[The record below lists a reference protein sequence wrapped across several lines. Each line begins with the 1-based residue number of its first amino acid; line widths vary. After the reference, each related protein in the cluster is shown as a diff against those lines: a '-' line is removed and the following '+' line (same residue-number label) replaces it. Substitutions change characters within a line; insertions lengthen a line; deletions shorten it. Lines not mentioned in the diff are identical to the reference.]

1 MKKQFSILLIAI
13 LMAFLFVPKQ
23 LNAQSPQ
30 KMSYQAVIRD
40 NNNALIMSRTI
51 GMQISIL
58 QESSMGTIVYSETQ
72 NPTSNNNGLVSL
84 EIGTGT
90 IISGTFSE
98 IDWANGPFFIKT
110 ESDPSGGNNYTIT
123 GTSQLLSVPYA
134 LYAKTSGNNDSWLLN
149 GNGGSVS
156 NSNFIGTITDVP
168 FNIKVFNQKAGKIDN
183 ILYNTFYGFLSG
195 NSNTTGKWNT
205 AVGNIA
211 LRDNTTGHDNTAIGD
226 ETLTYNTIGN
236 FNTALGEG
244 SLYKNTTGIENT
256 ATGYSAL
263 GLNTTGY
270 GNTANGVK
278 ALLSNT
284 TGNRNAAFGMSALSA
299 NTTGYFNTAN
309 GYHALVYNTTGI
321 QNTSNGTSSLGS
333 NTIGNNNTANGLDA
347 LFSNTTGSD
356 NTAVGYYSLFSTTES
371 NGNTAL
377 GDNAGNNNFNN
388 GDNNTFLGYNA
399 FADADGYTN
408 STAIGFNAIITG
420 SDNMILGNNKI
431 KVGIGLSGNSSGPQ
445 NKLEINADNPNE
457 SGLRFRKLTSLSST
471 ISPNPGKGILT
482 VDANGDVIYV
492 DQSISTSTNNW
503 ALLGNTIALDHT
515 YFLGTKDNVP
525 LDFRVNNM
533 NAGRIDNFLN
543 NSSFG
548 YLSSNSNSTG
558 ARNSSFGMNALTSN
572 STGHMNTSIGAYSLF
587 SNTVAN
593 GNVAIGESALYLNT
607 SGLYNTAVGRAALL
621 NNITGERNTAIGE
634 GAEVSVGNLSF
645 ATAIGSRA
653 YVEQSNS
660 LVLGSINGVNGA
672 LVDINVGI
680 GTTKPDSKL
689 HIQNGKIKIVDGTQ
703 ATGYVLSSDA
713 VGLASWVDP
722 TTFNSSNN
730 NWNLTGNIIG
740 GPNTNFIGT
749 LNNFPLDFRVNNM
762 SAGRIDNTLENTL
775 LGYLSGNTTITGT
788 YNTGIGAYSLSSNTS
803 GNYNTAIGRGA
814 LRLNT
819 IGLGNTATGYSSL
832 NQNVDGTANTANGSQ
847 SLQNNISGVNNTAM
861 GYSALINNTT
871 GGDNSAIGL
880 NALQANLVG
889 IGNTANGSGSLLYNT
904 SGNYNTGFGVGAL
917 FTNTTGSYNTALGK
931 DASVSSGNLTNTTA
945 LGYNA
950 RVTTSDN
957 MILGNNNVN
966 VGIGLSG
973 TTSGPQN
980 KLEINTDI
988 PNTSGLRF
996 RQLTSTST
1004 QIANPSSGVLSVD
1017 SSGDVIYVNQSS
1029 GSSSNSWNILGN
1041 AGTVDHINFIGTTDD
1056 VPLNFRVNNIEAGRI
1071 DNHLGNVFLGSAS
1084 GINTTSSG
1092 NTSVGYFSFNT
1103 NTTGMNNTALGA
1115 NSLQISTTGNAN
1127 TAIGGGALS
1136 NNSTGSQ
1143 NLAIGQQALMS
1154 NTTGSQNTALG
1165 TNAFMTGTLTN
1176 STIIGYGATTSTSN
1190 TISLGNSAITNVQTS
1205 GTVTAGSVTYPN
1217 TLGTSGQ
1224 ILTVPVSGSNAY
1236 WATPTS
1242 SSGNIHAIGDSYGGG
1257 IVFYVYDGG
1266 LHGLIASTADQSS
1279 GIQWYNGAYHY
1290 TGSTGDGLIAGKMNS
1305 DLIVAT
1311 QIADNYNGNFAAKVC
1326 VDYVDTPTQLGDW
1339 YLPSITELRW
1349 LYTNYGVVGGFD
1361 LSANYWS
1368 ATESDHQNAY
1378 LLNFSNNTPGI
1389 LLKSDATP
1397 HVRAI
1402 RSF

>member
-13 LMAFLFVPKQ
+13 LMAFFFVPKQ
-23 LNAQSPQ
+23 LNAQAPQ

-40 NNNALIMSRTI
+40 NNNALIMSTTV

-211 LRDNTTGHDNTAIGD
+211 LRDNTTGNDNTAIGD
-226 ETLTYNTIGN
+226 ETLTFNTSGN
-236 FNTALGEG
+236 QNTALGEG
-244 SLYKNTTGIENT
+244 TLFKNTEGNDNT
-256 ATGYSAL
+256 AAGY
-263 GLNTTGY
+263 
-270 GNTANGVK
+270 TA
-278 ALLSNT
+278 
-284 TGNRNAAFGMSALSA
+284 
-299 NTTGYFNTAN
+299 
-309 GYHALVYNTTGI
+309 
-321 QNTSNGTSSLGS
+321 LGS
-333 NTIGNNNTANGLDA
+333 NTIGVQNTAVGNYALFANTTTGNNTAVGFKSLWKNTQGGNNTANGA
-347 LFSNTTGSD
+347 FSLTANTTGGNNTAFGFQSMQANLTGTQ
-356 NTAVGYYSLFSTTES
+356 NTAVGSGALLVSNATYNTAMGANALYNNITGNANTGFGTSALFGNISGYNNTGIGLNSLHNNKLGYDNTGIGNGSDVSTD
-371 NGNTAL
+371 NLNNATAL
-377 GDNAGNNNFNN
+377 GNGAIANASNQVRLGNSKVSSLYFGTANNLGITTNDAPNMYYDFNT
-388 GDNNTFLGYNA
+388 GQIMR
-399 FADADGYTN
+399 
-408 STAIGFNAIITG
+408 STITG
-420 SDNMILGNNKI
+420 TGSN
-431 KVGIGLSGNSSGPQ
+431 
-445 NKLEINADNPNE
+445 
-457 SGLRFRKLTSLSST
+457 
-471 ISPNPGKGILT
+471 
-482 VDANGDVIYV
+482 
-492 DQSISTSTNNW
+492 TNNYW
-503 ALLGNTIALDHT
+503 NLTGNTIGVPNT
-515 YFLGTKDNVP
+515 NFIGTLNSSP

-533 NAGRIDNFLN
+533 NAGRIDNVLN

-558 ARNSSFGMNALTSN
+558 VNNSSFGMKALTSN

-587 SNTVAN
+587 SNTIAN
-593 GNVAIGESALYLNT
+593 GNVAIGEAALYLNT
-607 SGLYNTAVGRAALL
+607 SGQYNTAVGRAALL

-703 ATGYVLSSDA
+703 ATGYVLTSDA

-730 NWNLTGNIIG
+730 NWNLTGNTIG
-740 GPNTNFIGT
+740 GSNTNFIGT

-762 SAGRIDNTLENTL
+762 NAGRIDNTLENTL

-788 YNTGIGAYSLSSNTS
+788 YNTGIGAYSLSSTTS

-832 NQNVDGTANTANGSQ
+832 SQNIDGTANTANGSQ

-950 RVTTSDN
+950 RVTTSN
-957 MILGNNNVN
+957 NIILGNNIVN

-973 TTSGPQN
+973 ETSGPQN

-1004 QIANPSSGVLSVD
+1004 QITNPSSGVLSVD
-1017 SSGDVIYVNQSS
+1017 ANGDVILVPDAL
-1029 GSSSNSWNILGN
+1029 NS
-1041 AGTVDHINFIGTTDD
+1041 
-1056 VPLNFRVNNIEAGRI
+1056 
-1071 DNHLGNVFLGSAS
+1071 SAS
-1084 GINTTSSG
+1084 
-1092 NTSVGYFSFNT
+1092 
-1103 NTTGMNNTALGA
+1103 L
-1115 NSLQISTTGNAN
+1115 
-1127 TAIGGGALS
+1127 
-1136 NNSTGSQ
+1136 
-1143 NLAIGQQALMS
+1143 
-1154 NTTGSQNTALG
+1154 
-1165 TNAFMTGTLTN
+1165 
-1176 STIIGYGATTSTSN
+1176 
-1190 TISLGNSAITNVQTS
+1190 
-1205 GTVTAGSVTYPN
+1205 
-1217 TLGTSGQ
+1217 
-1224 ILTVPVSGSNAY
+1224 
-1236 WATPTS
+1236 
-1242 SSGNIHAIGDSYGGG
+1242 IHAIGDSYGGG

-1266 LHGLIASTADQSS
+1266 LHGLIASTADQSL
-1279 GIQWYNGAYHY
+1279 GIQWSNGSIGGHY
-1290 TGSTGDGLIAGKMNS
+1290 TGSTGDGLLAGKMNTT
-1305 DLIVAT
+1305 LIVAT
-1311 QIADNYNGNFAAKVC
+1311 QMGDALTGNFAAKVC

-1349 LYTNYGVVGGFD
+1349 LYTNNGVVGGFD

-1389 LLKSDATP
+1389 ILKNDATP